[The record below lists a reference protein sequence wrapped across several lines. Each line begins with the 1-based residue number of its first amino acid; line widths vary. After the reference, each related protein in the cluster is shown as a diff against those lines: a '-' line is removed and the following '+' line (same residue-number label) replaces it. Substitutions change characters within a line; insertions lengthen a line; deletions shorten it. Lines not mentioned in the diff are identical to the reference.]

1 MRNFQ
6 VPGRS
11 PVIALDGMAATS
23 STLASLAA
31 VDVLKSGGNAVDAAV
46 MASAVL
52 CLTEPH
58 MTGIGG
64 DCFALIGKPDGTVV
78 GLNGSGRAS
87 QRADAAWLKR
97 SGLTAIA
104 PDGIHAITVPGAV
117 DAWDRLLKAHGT
129 MDLKEALRPAI
140 RLAEA
145 GVSTSPRVAWD
156 WADMER
162 ALSADEGGRHH

>member
-129 MDLKEALRPAI
+129 MDLKR
-140 RLAEA
+140 R
-145 GVSTSPRVAWD
+145 
-156 WADMER
+156 
-162 ALSADEGGRHH
+162 